1 MDVHCEKKRMQ
12 QTGTNEGGG
21 PEPAPRPHDSFGS
34 AHERKQT
41 AESKE
46 GLKSDGNDTT
56 GAVREAKRRKWLPAK
71 GSTNESPKKWT
82 KS

>member
-12 QTGTNEGGG
+12 QTETNKGGG
-21 PEPAPRPHDSFGS
+21 LEPAPKASM
-34 AHERKQT
+34 HERKQT
-41 AESKE
+41 EECKE
-46 GLKSDGNDTT
+46 GLKSNGNDTT
-56 GAVREAKRRKWLPAK
+56 GAVGEAKRRKWLPAK